1 MRLGVVAYL
10 TLVAPAL
17 LNLPSHWFLV
27 RLRQHSFRLLL
38 VNFLRT
44 IWNEPIAFLFSS
56 YAGLL
61 YLSWAWGAV
70 TLERIGKR
78 FTSGFNLHLT
88 GKYIIFH
95 NNLAWQFIKAVI
107 WSVWF
112 FICITYIFWKFM
124 CFFRLLKL
132 LKWTMSAHSPH
143 RMASRML

>member
-1 MRLGVVAYL
+1 MAHL

-17 LNLPSHWFLV
+17 LNLPSHWFVL

-56 YAGLL
+56 YARLL
-61 YLSWAWGAV
+61 YLLWAWGAV

-78 FTSGFNLHLT
+78 FTSGYNLHLT

-95 NNLAWQFIKAVI
+95 NSLAWQFIKAVI

-112 FICITYIFWKFM
+112 FICTTYIFWKLM
-124 CFFRLLKL
+124 CIFRLENFIE
-132 LKWTMSAHSPH
+132 TNSARTLPIQNGFSY
-143 RMASRML
+143 A